1 MVVNLMSDE
10 RINKIWKLDENGGVS
25 EEYLKEL
32 KLIRY
37 QRAEWLNFAAKIRFF
52 FV

>member
-32 KLIRY
+32 KLIQKSIDENL
-37 QRAEWLNFAAKIRFF
+37 QRLKEALK
-52 FV
+52 

>member
-1 MVVNLMSDE
+1 MVVNPMSDE

-32 KLIRY
+32 KSI
-37 QRAEWLNFAAKIRFF
+37 QKSIDEE
-52 FV
+52 VVEE

>member
-10 RINKIWKLDENGGVS
+10 RTNKIWKLDENGGIS

-32 KLIRY
+32 KSTQKPID
-37 QRAEWLNFAAKIRFF
+37 EE
-52 FV
+52 VVE

>member
-1 MVVNLMSDE
+1 MVVNPMSDE

-32 KLIRY
+32 KSIQKSIDENL
-37 QRAEWLNFAAKIRFF
+37 QRLKEVIEE
-52 FV
+52 

>member
-32 KLIRY
+32 KSIQKSIDENL
-37 QRAEWLNFAAKIRFF
+37 QRLKEVIEE
-52 FV
+52 